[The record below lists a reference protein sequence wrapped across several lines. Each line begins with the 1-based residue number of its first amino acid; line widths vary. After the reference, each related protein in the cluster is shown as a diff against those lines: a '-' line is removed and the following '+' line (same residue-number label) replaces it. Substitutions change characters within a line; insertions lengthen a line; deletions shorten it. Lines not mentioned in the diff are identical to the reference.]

1 MIRVQNLQ
9 KIYKTTTKSGNIF
22 KDFFQRDYQE
32 TQAVNNISFEIAED
46 ELVGFVGPNGAGKTT
61 TLKILAGILYPS
73 SGKVMIN
80 RYIPFNK
87 EKNYLKQIAFVMGQ
101 KNQLLWELPAQD
113 SFLLNKEIYELSE
126 GQFNKN
132 LTELVEML
140 NCQKL
145 LKQPVKTLSLGQRMR
160 MELIASLLHEPKIL
174 FLDEPTIGLDIF
186 AHTTIVNFIREYQKQ
201 KRSTIILTSHYMKDI
216 EELAGRIILIDHGR
230 LIFDGQLRD
239 LRLRFNTKKLLRI
252 ILSNNQDLQFLETMN
267 LKFNYEKPQL
277 SIEIDKNQLNEL
289 LPQITAKL
297 SFTDLN
303 LEEEPIEEMIKKV
316 FREKTQGWY
325 PIVLML

>member
-316 FREKTQGWY
+316 FREKTQG
-325 PIVLML
+325 